1 MVWIEFYLD
10 LHNCPKTMGV
20 FEFELIIY
28 LREGTLPLKPLRGQ
42 KKSTFFSFFFND
54 SWGDNTEEK
63 LIKKVFQGMLNIFCL
78 KKNSSGRGV

>member
-28 LREGTLPLKPLRGQ
+28 VNTLTPDVKPPPYISPLAV
-42 KKSTFFSFFFND
+42 
-54 SWGDNTEEK
+54 NTPVA
-63 LIKKVFQGMLNIFCL
+63 LCT
-78 KKNSSGRGV
+78 

>member
-28 LREGTLPLKPLRGQ
+28 LREGTLPIKPLRGQ
-42 KKSTFFSFFFND
+42 KNLLFSPFFINN
-54 SWGDNTEEK
+54 SWCDNTEEN
-63 LIKKVFQGMLNIFCL
+63 LIKKVFQGMLNIIL
-78 KKNSSGRGV
+78 SEKKF